1 MIQELLA
8 GPFGPILIFFLRITD
23 VSMATVRMLLIVRGA
38 KVVASLIGFFEVS
51 IWVFAVASVVQHLT
65 SPWHL
70 VGYAGGFATGNYVGI
85 LLEER
90 LALGVA
96 TVQTTVKSGAAEL
109 ADALRQRGFAVT
121 EMDGRGREGPVTL
134 LYSAI
139 PRRRISAYV
148 AEVERD
154 NPDAFLVV
162 DAPRSVTRGWM
173 FPMRKK

>member
-51 IWVFAVASVVQHLT
+51 IWIFAVASVVQHLT

-70 VGYAGGFATGNYVGI
+70 VGYAAGFATGNYVGMLI
-85 LLEER
+85 EER

-96 TVQTTVKSGAAEL
+96 TIQTIVRSGAEVLAE
-109 ADALRQRGFAVT
+109 ALRGRGFAVT
-121 EMDGRGREGPVTL
+121 EVDGRGKEGPVTL

-139 PRRRISAYV
+139 ARRRLDAYV
-148 AEVERD
+148 AEVQRD
-154 NPDAFLVV
+154 NPDAFLIVE
-162 DAPRSVTRGWM
+162 APRAVMRGWM